1 MDCPAQARRVASPPP
16 SRLRTDFRAAE
27 AASTPLSNLGK
38 DSSGALG
45 LRVTWLLAG
54 VLCAGLHWPFGRAIL
69 LAIAVPWVAVM
80 LLLVRP
86 GTVRRLARS
95 WRDVLGTRPGAYGAA
110 GVGLVVIGVGVIV
123 HPAAGALLGLWLG
136 AAAMLI
142 GAFRGPV
149 RLSEQLAGWALLAMA
164 VAVPLF
170 AAEGVLRLESVAMRV
185 GTAEERNAWWARY
198 DSATFGNIL
207 GIRSPYETLRK
218 EPGALRIVAI
228 GDSFTWGSKIAS
240 SDSTWPAQLE
250 AELRRRIPHAP
261 VEVVNLGQ
269 AGFTMV
275 NNARMLQRL
284 GWQFDP
290 DIVVVQFFLNDIL
303 PSGQGFTGGET
314 SWLFPRPSLLPGRYR
329 GGPLEAS
336 ALKDV
341 VESFMTVWRHGDG
354 VAQAATWAEVYQR
367 QGPEWRALA
376 DAVQEMGSAAAER
389 DVPIV
394 LMLFPDLLP
403 GGDDPADVPFRVIH
417 NQVADVARCAGFSIL
432 DLTSSFYRNEGDDLR
447 RWWATP
453 YDAHPNAAAA
463 GIAARRVADHVTRI
477 LDPDGVR

>member
-1 MDCPAQARRVASPPP
+1 VATNVPGVLE
-16 SRLRTDFRAAE
+16 LRAI
-27 AASTPLSNLGK
+27 
-38 DSSGALG
+38 
-45 LRVTWLLAG
+45 WLLAG
-54 VLCAGLHWPFGRAIL
+54 VICAALHWPFGRAVL

-80 LLLVRP
+80 LLLSRQEP
-86 GTVRRLARS
+86 ARRMLDS
-95 WRDVLGTRPGAYGAA
+95 WREALGSRPGAYGAA
-110 GVGLVVIGVGVIV
+110 GLSLVVIAVGLIV
-123 HPAAGALLGLWLG
+123 HPAAGALLGLWLI
-136 AAAMLI
+136 AAATLI
-142 GAFRGPV
+142 GVFRGPNS
-149 RLSEQLAGWALLAMA
+149 LGEQLMGWSLLATA

-170 AAEGVLRLESVAMRV
+170 AAEGVLRLESVGTRV
-185 GTAEERNAWWARY
+185 GTPQERNAWWARY
-198 DSATFGNIL
+198 DSATFSNIL

-218 EPGALRIVAI
+218 EPGVLRVVAI

-250 AELRRRIPHAP
+250 AELRRRIPDTP

-275 NNARMLQRL
+275 NNARMLRRL

-303 PSGQGFTGGET
+303 PSGRDFTGGET
-314 SWLFPRPSLLPGRYR
+314 SWLFPRPSLLPDRYR
-329 GGPLEAS
+329 GGPLGAS

-341 VESFMTVWRHGDG
+341 VESVLTVRRHGDG

-367 QGPEWRALA
+367 QGPEWHALA
-376 DAVQEMGSAAAER
+376 DAVKEMGSAAAER

-403 GGDDPADVPFRVIH
+403 GSDDPADVPFRMIH
-417 NQVADVARCAGFSIL
+417 EHVVDVGRRAGFSIL
-432 DLTSSFYRNEGDDLR
+432 DLTSSFFRDEGEDLR

-463 GIAARRVADHVTRI
+463 GVAARRVADRVMRI
-477 LDPDGVR
+477 LDPGAPGAG